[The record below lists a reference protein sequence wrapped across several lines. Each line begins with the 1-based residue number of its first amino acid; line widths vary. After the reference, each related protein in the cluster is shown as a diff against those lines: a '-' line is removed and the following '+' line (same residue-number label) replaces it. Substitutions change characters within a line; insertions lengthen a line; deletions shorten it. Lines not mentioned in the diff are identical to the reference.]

1 MARKGGLVGVGVDG
15 VREMCSGTNFI
26 KTLELNELVNHIAQ
40 LGCCPALDWAH
51 RLTPWVLLQYRL
63 PPLSAAP

>member
-1 MARKGGLVGVGVDG
+1 MARKGGLLGVGVDG

-40 LGCCPALDWAH
+40 LGCCPALDWD
-51 RLTPWVLLQYRL
+51 P
-63 PPLSAAP
+63 